1 MPTRTSCPK
10 AYRPAFAV
18 LFGLALAACSSTGPI
33 PAVRLPAAAAFQ
45 ANRGWVPAKPMAS
58 TPRGSWWAIFG
69 DPILDRLEN
78 QVAQANQSLQSAL
91 AAYDQATALVD
102 ANRAARYP
110 VLGASLSAS
119 RSRSGNSTLSG
130 TGVQA
135 GAANTY
141 DAGLAASWIPD
152 LWGRVRL
159 EVAAAQAGTRASAET
174 LLATQLSLQST
185 LAETY
190 LLLRVTDARIALG
203 DRAVAAYRQAL
214 QLTQNRYRAGV
225 ATEADIAQA
234 RTQLLSAQV
243 ARTDLTVQRAQDAHA
258 IAVLIGRPAS
268 NFSLLPVPTL
278 PVVPLI
284 PAGVPAQMLARRPD
298 LASAEQT
305 LAQANAQIGVAR
317 TAWLPNLMLSAQAD
331 ASASRLAELGSAP
344 SLFWSLGPALSATVF
359 DGGARRAQLA
369 SAKARY
375 RQAVADYRQ
384 TALTAF
390 QQVEDNLAAQRILE
404 HEAALQRQTVQAAE
418 TSLRLVVNQYKA
430 GVVPY
435 LDVIVAQST
444 ATGAQDAA
452 LTLLGRRLAASVGLI
467 QALGGGWGGA
477 ARPMAGAP
485 PVRET
490 NIAS

>member
-1 MPTRTSCPK
+1 
-10 AYRPAFAV
+10 
-18 LFGLALAACSSTGPI
+18 
-33 PAVRLPAAAAFQ
+33 
-45 ANRGWVPAKPMAS
+45 
-58 TPRGSWWAIFG
+58 
-69 DPILDRLEN
+69 
-78 QVAQANQSLQSAL
+78 
-91 AAYDQATALVD
+91 
-102 ANRAARYP
+102 
-110 VLGASLSAS
+110 
-119 RSRSGNSTLSG
+119 RS
-130 TGVQA
+130 
-135 GAANTY
+135 
-141 DAGLAASWIPD
+141 
-152 LWGRVRL
+152 
-159 EVAAAQAGTRASAET
+159 
-174 LLATQLSLQST
+174 
-185 LAETY
+185 
-190 LLLRVTDARIALG
+190 
-203 DRAVAAYRQAL
+203 
-214 QLTQNRYRAGV
+214 
-225 ATEADIAQA
+225 
-234 RTQLLSAQV
+234 
-243 ARTDLTVQRAQDAHA
+243 
-258 IAVLIGRPAS
+258 
-268 NFSLLPVPTL
+268 
-278 PVVPLI
+278 VVPLI